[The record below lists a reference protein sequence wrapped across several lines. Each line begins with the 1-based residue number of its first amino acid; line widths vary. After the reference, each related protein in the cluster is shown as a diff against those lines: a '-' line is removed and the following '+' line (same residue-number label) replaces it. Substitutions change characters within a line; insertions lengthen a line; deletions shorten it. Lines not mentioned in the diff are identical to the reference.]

1 MKEEENILEF
11 SNMDHDPPF
20 TVTSE
25 NTTQKA
31 SGSKVAPPV
40 APRPAWFRPSLKK
53 ILDNQNQWKQ
63 TNLSAGIIR
72 SYGGRST
79 AGAVNMSIKQK
90 IHSFEMFSSLEAQDK
105 RASIRS
111 TPLSNSLAL
120 IEKDSASPCHSYPAS
135 DKDDGKSKQDFP
147 QVIQSDQSTPVVNEN
162 ISDPPS
168 GITSTTYNDYCQTK
182 AKSSEDHLSCNET
195 SINIPPSDTIST
207 ENYLVIDDANLASDP
222 TNSTFQPSKQE
233 SELEKVDISR
243 STEISVQ
250 PCASSVRINQEEAV
264 NDSDVSSRNDSGELL
279 RTAQNAS
286 PTTEGQLQKSRDE
299 EHFGKI
305 IAFSNQVSQAIMRSL
320 PTSNDGNPHFQ
331 NFPDT
336 PLKDVGNPQES
347 EMHRICTNKAFSV
360 SLATLSECTIEQS
373 GGSFDRASCIHSV
386 ISVIPSQEIQKM
398 TEEIKALDEETL
410 KQLADIHVVILHKDV
425 GAGLG
430 FSIAGGCDLENKAP
444 TVHKVFPCGLAAQ
457 EGTIQKGDEVLSING
472 LTLRGAKHMDATAV
486 LRQARNQNLA
496 VVVICKRTD
505 EEGKGGGNGRGE
517 EVSVPTG
524 EQEAPLSVDVEKG
537 AGGIGFSLEGGRGS
551 IQGDRPLVINRIFK
565 GGAAEQSGL
574 RCGDELLQV
583 MGVSL
588 HDMTRFE
595 AWNMIKALPEGSVTL
610 VIRRAQVA
618 KA

>member
-1 MKEEENILEF
+1 MKEEENILAF

-63 TNLSAGIIR
+63 TNFSEDIPTAGIIR

-90 IHSFEMFSSLEAQDK
+90 IHSFEMYTSSEAQEK
-105 RASIRS
+105 RASRRS

-168 GITSTTYNDYCQTK
+168 GITSATYNDYCQTK

-207 ENYLVIDDANLASDP
+207 ENDLVIDDANLASDP
-222 TNSTFQPSKQE
+222 TDSTFQPSKQE
-233 SELEKVDISR
+233 SELEKVGISR

-250 PCASSVRINQEEAV
+250 PGASSVRMNQEEVV

-286 PTTEGQLQKSRDE
+286 PTTEGQVQKNQDE

-320 PTSNDGNPHFQ
+320 PTSNDGNPHSQ

-373 GGSFDRASCIHSV
+373 GGSFDRASCIHFV

-410 KQLADIHVVILHKDV
+410 K
-425 GAGLG
+425 
-430 FSIAGGCDLENKAP
+430 
-444 TVHKVFPCGLAAQ
+444 
-457 EGTIQKGDEVLSING
+457 
-472 LTLRGAKHMDATAV
+472 
-486 LRQARNQNLA
+486 
-496 VVVICKRTD
+496 
-505 EEGKGGGNGRGE
+505 
-517 EVSVPTG
+517 
-524 EQEAPLSVDVEKG
+524 
-537 AGGIGFSLEGGRGS
+537 
-551 IQGDRPLVINRIFK
+551 
-565 GGAAEQSGL
+565 
-574 RCGDELLQV
+574 
-583 MGVSL
+583 
-588 HDMTRFE
+588 
-595 AWNMIKALPEGSVTL
+595 
-610 VIRRAQVA
+610 
-618 KA
+618 